1 MESKQTLGEV
11 AEQYVPE
18 KTKVIS
24 DLDEVSIDLTTDIYV
39 GVGDDGKTFNY
50 YYIVVGDVKYRVPQS
65 VLSQLKVF
73 RKEKPDMKLFKV
85 NRVGTGITDTRYT
98 VIPL

>member
-1 MESKQTLGEV
+1 MENKKTIGQV
-11 AEQYVPE
+11 AEEYEPE
-18 KTKVIS
+18 VTKVIS
-24 DLDEVSIDLTTDIYV
+24 DLDEVSIDLNTEIYV
-39 GVGDDGKTFNY
+39 GVGSDGKTFNY